1 MRVEFTEQ
9 QAQFLR
15 QVLDQVSVRG
25 VEAKAL
31 VIQLMLKLGN
41 PAVAGSDGSQPAE
54 APELGAGASQP
65 RRRK

>member
-1 MRVEFTEQ
+1 
-9 QAQFLR
+9 
-15 QVLDQVSVRG
+15 VSVRG